1 LLAKLIPLKIW
12 FDNLN
17 IKLSDAGNVPKAQ
30 DYQFGVDFTVFKK
43 NDSDHDYKV
52 VLDFAMSPQRDAA
65 CRYEQVSFKAVGV
78 FSIEDDTKEDL
89 IKFLVPGN
97 CLVMLYGYARGAI
110 AQITGPNP
118 GGSLFLPSINF
129 DQVIKN
135 KIAAEEKSQNS
146 GDSQDNPAE

>member
-1 LLAKLIPLKIW
+1 M
-12 FDNLN
+12 
-17 IKLSDAGNVPKAQ
+17 
-30 DYQFGVDFTVFKK
+30 KK
-43 NDSDHDYKV
+43 KQNRKKSYEGFVHGIFL
-52 VLDFAMSPQRDAA
+52 VLGL
-65 CRYEQVSFKAVGV
+65 VAVGCV
-78 FSIEDDTKEDL
+78 LLITVYLVISGIPAIKEIGLFNVEESGEEDL
-89 IKFLVPGN
+89 IKLLVPGN

-146 GDSQDNPAE
+146 ASSQSASTE